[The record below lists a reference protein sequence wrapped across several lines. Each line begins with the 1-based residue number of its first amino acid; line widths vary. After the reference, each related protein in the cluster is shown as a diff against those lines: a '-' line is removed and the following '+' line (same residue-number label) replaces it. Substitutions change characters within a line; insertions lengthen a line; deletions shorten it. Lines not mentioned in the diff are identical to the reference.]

1 MKYLLIISALILS
14 SCGTTSYLVDS
25 SQCDKYEPSLLFC
38 NKKGSVQKVK

>member
-25 SQCDKYEPSLLFC
+25 SQCEAIGGGHFICKE
-38 NKKGSVQKVK
+38 KESVKELN